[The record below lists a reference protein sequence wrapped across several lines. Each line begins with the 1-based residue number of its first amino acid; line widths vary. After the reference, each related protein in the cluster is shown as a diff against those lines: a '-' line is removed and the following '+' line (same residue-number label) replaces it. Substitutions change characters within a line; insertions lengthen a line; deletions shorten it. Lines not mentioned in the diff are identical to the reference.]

1 VRDTNTGLIG
11 PIVITRPGAARPDGT
26 PKDVDRE
33 VFALFSVI
41 DENQS
46 HYLGRNIRRFALP
59 PYPNPE
65 DEGFVESNLMHSV
78 NGMVYGNLPMI
89 RVGLRERVR
98 WYTMSMGTEV
108 DLHTPH
114 WHGNTVLVGG
124 MRMDTVDLLPATMA
138 IGDMRPDD
146 LGSWLFHC
154 HVNDHI
160 VAGMQARY
168 EVVR

>member
-1 VRDTNTGLIG
+1 
-11 PIVITRPGAARPDGT
+11 
-26 PKDVDRE
+26 
-33 VFALFSVI
+33 
-41 DENQS
+41 
-46 HYLGRNIRRFALP
+46 
-59 PYPNPE
+59 
-65 DEGFVESNLMHSV
+65 MHSV

-114 WHGNTVLVGG
+114 WHGNTVLVVG

-146 LGSWLFHC
+146 PGSWLFHC

-160 VAGMQARY
+160 SAGMMAR
-168 EVVR
+168 